1 MKLYHA
7 IPRRFD
13 AEATEL
19 YSFNAYE
26 VTLIYIYIYSP
37 PIMLTFQP
45 NI

>member
-26 VTLIYIYIYSP
+26 VTLIYIYSP